1 MLPYWLMFLLPSAGA
16 LFGLGQHRGGQRR
29 DQAFLVILFI
39 IFAMVIGLRDETGGD
54 FFNYKR
60 TVDFMVYERFTT
72 SLQHNDPAFTVI
84 AEISNWLGFHI
95 YGVNFACGVFFLY
108 GLLRFV
114 RTLPDPWLAIAAAVP
129 YMVIVIAM
137 GYIRQGVS
145 IGFILLAIMD
155 VDRKNYGWLAF
166 HLGMALL
173 FHIAS
178 VAVLPLFAIGLLR
191 RQPLAVLALAIVGAL
206 AYGVVFR
213 DRFNGFYN
221 GYVATEYD
229 SSGALV
235 RLLMN
240 AVPAVIFL
248 ALRRRYPIGDTV
260 KVFWTAVS
268 LLSLAMLP
276 LLAVSTSSTWID
288 RLGLFL
294 SPIQLVVFGYMG
306 TVFAEHPREQRL
318 ATFLALL
325 FYGAVLFVWLNYAV
339 NASAWIPYR
348 WVLSPARGA

>member
-29 DQAFLVILFI
+29 DQAFLILLFV
-39 IFAMVIGLRDETGGD
+39 IFALLVGLRDTGGD
-54 FFNYKR
+54 FLNYKR
-60 TVDFMVYERFTT
+60 NVDYMVYERFTT

-84 AEISNWLGFHI
+84 AELSNALGFGI
-95 YGVNFACGVFFLY
+95 YGVNFACGVLFLY

-155 VDRKNYGWLAF
+155 LDRKNYGWMAW
-166 HLGMALL
+166 HLGLALL

-178 VAVLPLFAIGLLR
+178 LAVMPLFAIAFLR
-191 RQPLAVLALAIVGAL
+191 RQPAAVLLMAVVGGLVYALL
-206 AYGVVFR
+206 LR
-213 DRFNGFYN
+213 DRFSGFYN
-221 GYVATEYD
+221 GYVAAQYD

-235 RLLMN
+235 RLMMN
-240 AVPAVIFL
+240 AVPAVVFL
-248 ALRRRYPIGDTV
+248 VLRRRFPLGDAV
-260 KVFWTAVS
+260 RALWTMVA
-268 LLSLAMLP
+268 LLSVAMLP
-276 LLAVSTSSTWID
+276 LLAISKSSTWID

-294 SPIQLVVFGYMG
+294 SPIQLVVFGYIG
-306 TVFAEHPREQRL
+306 IVFADHPREQRL
-318 ATFLALL
+318 ATFLARL
-325 FYGAVLFVWLNYAV
+325 FYAAVLFVWLNYAV
-339 NASAWIPYR
+339 NASFWVPYR
-348 WVLSPARGA
+348 WVFSPAPGA